1 MEIELEKLVIEAL
14 RLTLGERAIL
24 AQLLLDSLDGE
35 GGSGEE
41 IDEAW
46 AVEVDR
52 RIAELDAGEVKGIP
66 IAEALAQVRA
76 TLK

>member
-1 MEIELEKLVIEAL
+1 MEIELEKLVVEAL

-35 GGSGEE
+35 GDSGEE

>member
-1 MEIELEKLVIEAL
+1 METGLEKLAIEAL
-14 RLTLGERAIL
+14 RLTPAERATL
-24 AQLLLDSLDGE
+24 AQLLLDSLDD
-35 GGSGEE
+35 GEE
-41 IDEAW
+41 FDEDIDEAW

-52 RIAELDAGEVKGIP
+52 RIAELDSGEVKGIP

>member
-1 MEIELEKLVIEAL
+1 METELEKLLIEAL
-14 RLTLGERAIL
+14 KLTLGERAVM
-24 AQLLLDSLDGE
+24 AQLLLDSLDGDDE
-35 GGSGEE
+35 SGEE

>member
-1 MEIELEKLVIEAL
+1 METELEKLVVEVLKLAP
-14 RLTLGERAIL
+14 GERAVL
-24 AQLLLDSLDGE
+24 AQLLLNSLGDDDE
-35 GGSGEE
+35 SGEE